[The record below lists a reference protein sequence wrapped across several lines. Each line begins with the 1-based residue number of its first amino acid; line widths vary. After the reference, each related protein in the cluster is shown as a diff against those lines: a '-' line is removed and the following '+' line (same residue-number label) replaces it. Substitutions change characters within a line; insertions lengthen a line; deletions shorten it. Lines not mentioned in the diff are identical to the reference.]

1 MGLTKSYIK
10 VSWGGPLSHK
20 THLKTIFCSLQ
31 SSSALVDV
39 TLICKTGETVRCHK
53 IVLAAASNLFKQ
65 LFVEST
71 GKVRL
76 SNHLLSMTHVQYSFS
91 TQWSSCPMSPTQS
104 W

>member
-1 MGLTKSYIK
+1 LLITEAKIMDLTKSDIK

-20 THLKTIFCSLQ
+20 THLNTMFSSLQ
-31 SSSALVDV
+31 SSSTLVDV
-39 TLICKTGETVRCHK
+39 SLICQTGETVRCHK

-76 SNHLLSMTHVQYSFS
+76 SNDLLSMTHVQYSLS
-91 TQWSSCPMSPTQS
+91 TQW
-104 W
+104 